1 MTFSRDTI
9 SSKHIDAL
17 ATTPQAASSFLSPAT
32 QRSVELPDT
41 SARVSYR
48 QISSY
53 IEARIQRG
61 DWQAH
66 ERLPSVRQLSRD
78 SGMHRLTVFK
88 AYQHLKTQGTIYARS
103 KSGYYVA
110 PPAVHKLTNEN
121 ELEPALFEGTMNEL
135 HRLPARYQFSQ
146 ALIDPNLLPNHY
158 FTEYTKKVFDLYPK
172 LLGTYAHVQGDLE
185 LRELLA
191 RYFSQHSRFYLEPEE
206 LLITSGAQQAI
217 FLIAEAWIRPGDY
230 VLVESPTYAT
240 ALDVF
245 RQKGARFLEVS
256 TDADGYNMEQIE
268 QLMRQYRPRLFY
280 VNPTFHNPTGLCI
293 PAEQRKQL
301 VDLAAQHQCLLI
313 EDDTCSDMYF
323 GAAPPPPLFAYD
335 TEGYTVYIRSF
346 SKYISPGLR
355 IACIAAR
362 QPWMQMLI
370 SCKSLTD
377 GGTPLLN
384 QKVFLHYFMSD
395 RLHRHLDTLRIALRI
410 RMETMQTE
418 LQQSNWHY
426 IEPQGG
432 LNLWVELPPELSVS
446 RLLSHALTEGIS
458 FVPGSLFDYGK
469 RPSQHIRLSFSFA
482 NETLIQQGMRELIR
496 IADEL

>member
-1 MTFSRDTI
+1 MTSFRNSIHLD
-9 SSKHIDAL
+9 S
-17 ATTPQAASSFLSPAT
+17 ASSPTSGDHSQHPIQPT
-32 QRSVELPDT
+32 DSNQLPET
-41 SARVSYR
+41 SSRVSYR

-88 AYQHLKTQGTIYARS
+88 AYQQLKTQGTIYARS

-110 PPAVHKLTNEN
+110 PPTVHPLTNEN
-121 ELEPALFEGTMNEL
+121 ELEPALFHGTLNDL
-135 HRLPARYQFSQ
+135 HRLPSRYQFSQ

-158 FTEYTKKVFDLYPK
+158 FAEYTKKVFDLYPK
-172 LLGTYAHVQGDLE
+172 LLGTYADVQGDLE

-191 RYFSQHSRFYLEPEE
+191 RYFSQHSRFYIEPEE
-206 LLITSGAQQAI
+206 LLIASGAQQAI

-245 RQKGARFLEVS
+245 RQKGARFLEVDIG
-256 TDADGYNMEQIE
+256 TDGYRMEQIE

-293 PAEQRKQL
+293 SVEQRKQL

-313 EDDTCSDMYF
+313 EDDTCSDIYF
-323 GAAPPPPLFAYD
+323 GDAPPPPMFAYD
-335 TEGYTVYIRSF
+335 TEGYTVHIRSF

-362 QPWMQMLI
+362 QPWMQMLL
-370 SCKSLTD
+370 SCKSVTD

-395 RLHRHLDTLRIALRI
+395 RLHRHLDKLRIALRI
-410 RMETMQTE
+410 RMETMQDE
-418 LQQSNWHY
+418 LQQTNWRY
-426 IEPQGG
+426 DDPQGG
-432 LNLWVELPPELSVS
+432 LNLWVELPQELSVP
-446 RLLSHALTEGIS
+446 RLLSHSLTQQIS
-458 FVPGSLFDYGK
+458 FVPGSLFDHAR

-482 NETLIQQGMRELIR
+482 NETLIRDGMRELIH
-496 IADEL
+496 IARGL